1 MKDDNNEKL
10 LRSSLST
17 LLKRFSNTDLISSL
31 DKQYNSSTPGY
42 IHISQIDDN
51 HVLKKARINEH
62 RLEEVMAKM
71 SEKGVDTPLFIIANE
86 DRYEVVYPRIVYIAA
101 KKMNWDCL
109 PCTVIDINEEDL
121 LVFLATRLRDTKGSN
136 IIELSLILNHLQK
149 KYKYRQKEIAS
160 LMNQSRSQI
169 TNIMRLMKMPSWVL
183 KDIANEKLSFGHA
196 RAISTLDNDEIE
208 KMVNRIYEENLS
220 VREVEKIIHKMKNED
235 EEDFSTMFNEKYH
248 VQARILKKQIIL
260 KFESEEK
267 KEEFIKQLEK

>member
-1 MKDDNNEKL
+1 MKEDNNEKL

-31 DKQYNSSTPGY
+31 DKQYNSTTPGY
-42 IHISQIDDN
+42 VHIADIDDN
-51 HVLKKARINEH
+51 HIIKKARINEKK
-62 RLEEVMAKM
+62 LEEVMNKM
-71 SEKGVDTPLFIIANE
+71 SEKGVDTPLFVISNG

-149 KYKYRQKEIAS
+149 RYKYRQKEIAS

-169 TNIMRLMKMPSWVL
+169 TNIMRLNKMPASIL

-196 RAISTLDNDEIE
+196 RAISTLNDEE
-208 KMVNRIYEENLS
+208 MMNMVKRIYEENLS
-220 VREVEKIIHKMKNED
+220 VREVEKIIHKMKNQD
-235 EEDFSTMFNEKYH
+235 EEDKSPIFQDKYH
-248 VQARILKKQIIL
+248 AKARILKKQIIL
-260 KFESEEK
+260 KFDNEQD

>member
-1 MKDDNNEKL
+1 MKGDNNEKL

-31 DKQYNSSTPGY
+31 DKQYNSTTPGY
-42 IHISQIDDN
+42 IHIAQIDDN
-51 HVLKKARINEH
+51 HVLKKARINEN

-71 SEKGVDTPLFIIANE
+71 SEKGVDTPLFIITNE

-109 PCTVIDINEEDL
+109 PCTVIDISEEDM

-196 RAISTLDNDEIE
+196 RAISTLDNEEIE

-220 VREVEKIIHKMKNED
+220 VREVEKIIHRMKNED
-235 EEDFSTMFNEKYH
+235 EEDHSLFFSDKYH
-248 VQARILKKQIIL
+248 AQARILKKQIVL

>member
-109 PCTVIDINEEDL
+109 PCTVIDINEEDM

>member
-1 MKDDNNEKL
+1 MKGDNNEKL

-31 DKQYNSSTPGY
+31 DKQYNSTTPGY
-42 IHISQIDDN
+42 IHIAQIDDN
-51 HVLKKARINEH
+51 HVLKKARINEN

-71 SEKGVDTPLFIIANE
+71 SEKGVDTPLFIITNE

-109 PCTVIDINEEDL
+109 PCTVIDISEEDM

-196 RAISTLDNDEIE
+196 RAISTLDNEEIE

-220 VREVEKIIHKMKNED
+220 VREVEKIIHRMKNED
-235 EEDFSTMFNEKYH
+235 EEDYSLLFSDKYQA
-248 VQARILKKQIIL
+248 QARILKKQIIL